1 MTNDVWPG
9 LTIAPV
15 RRRPLALVEI
25 EIMENFA
32 WVGGLI
38 RTRKSDGHGERENAR
53 SSERVPRVLNEN
65 SFSLRL
71 ILLVCD

>member
-1 MTNDVWPG
+1 
-9 LTIAPV
+9 
-15 RRRPLALVEI
+15 
-25 EIMENFA
+25 MEHPA
-32 WVGGLI
+32 GVGGLF
-38 RTRKSDGHGERENAR
+38 RRRKSDCHGEKKNAG

>member
-1 MTNDVWPG
+1 MRQKMTNDVWPG

-32 WVGGLI
+32 WVRGLFLGQGNPMATV
-38 RTRKSDGHGERENAR
+38 RGKTREVAKEYREY
-53 SSERVPRVLNEN
+53 
-65 SFSLRL
+65 
-71 ILLVCD
+71 